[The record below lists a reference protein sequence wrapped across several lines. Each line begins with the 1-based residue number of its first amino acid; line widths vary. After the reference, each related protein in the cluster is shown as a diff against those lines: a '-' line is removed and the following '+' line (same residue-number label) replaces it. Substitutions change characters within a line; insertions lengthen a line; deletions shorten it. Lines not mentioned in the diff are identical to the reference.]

1 MINLL
6 LLLSILDIIF
16 GGFLIRRG
24 DKKWGIIVTSIGII
38 VFVVVAVISVA
49 EWINNWIDIDWIRL
63 VWR

>member
-6 LLLSILDIIF
+6 LLLSILDIML

-24 DKKWGIIVTSIGII
+24 DKKWGIIVASIGII

-49 EWINNWIDIDWIRL
+49 EWINKWIDIEWVRL